1 MNETGRRIRAE
12 RESRGLTRERLAEKA
27 NLSVQFLA
35 DIENCKKGMTVNT
48 LKKLCTALDVSA
60 DYLIFGT
67 GEIVD
72 INRSI
77 SALPLGK
84 QRAIAEIVERMVEIL
99 V

>member
-1 MNETGRRIRAE
+1 
-12 RESRGLTRERLAEKA
+12 
-27 NLSVQFLA
+27 
-35 DIENCKKGMTVNT
+35 MTVNT